1 MARLAVS
8 QPPHPAPSLPHDPG
22 GSAGSHFPSPPKLLL
37 LSPPLIG
44 WGRGGDFHVSKL
56 FVEQTPGRRDLGQ
69 PLQHRHTLICK
80 PGDHTQ
86 VSGQG
91 AGCFAWKLTMKDGL
105 KETWEGLSSRECP
118 AVSAWTFL
126 LLS

>member
-8 QPPHPAPSLPHDPG
+8 QPPHPAPSIPHDPG

-91 AGCFAWKLTMKDGL
+91 AGCFAWKLTMKDCL